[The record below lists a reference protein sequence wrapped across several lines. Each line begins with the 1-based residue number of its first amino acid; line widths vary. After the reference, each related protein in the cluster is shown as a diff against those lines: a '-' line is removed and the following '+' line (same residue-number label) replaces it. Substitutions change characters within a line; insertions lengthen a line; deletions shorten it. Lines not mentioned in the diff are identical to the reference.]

1 MQVPM
6 ESSGEFA
13 TAGGM
18 EQDIEMRGDRG
29 DFEQGDYGNVG
40 PGGGEMMDLG
50 EYPWIQDAL
59 EDLKDEEFPNKEK
72 AIQSLAGELGM
83 SVKAMPADMDMNER
97 KTITKKKFNNTLYEL
112 VLEEVVEAIDEQTR
126 KIDLKPILTKEL
138 KNQLGIDDRVAGQLV
153 LKTQESLDILS
164 NAVSTLSGY
173 RKKDPQILASKAVP
187 AVVSNAISQFKRY
200 KKRSDESNSEI
211 IISFLNKQMD
221 RASTKFLDSA
231 DKLKPKKKP
240 RVDTEL
246 VTGDVP
252 PHTTK
257 YSLKGK
263 VMTATVTTKDGKY
276 TAQGQAKFR
285 GNLHAAKESAA
296 MTARVNL
303 VRKVHGSKKST
314 RR

>member
-1 MQVPM
+1 MKTKLLFENWRQYLNEDMGTEVPQDEIRMLRGDMDPLSKEELEALLPDQKIADPMNPRGAMQSDLMPLGKKDGVAYYKPMDGSWMQVPM

-112 VLEEVVEAIDEQTR
+112 VLEEVVEAI
-126 KIDLKPILTKEL
+126 
-138 KNQLGIDDRVAGQLV
+138 
-153 LKTQESLDILS
+153 
-164 NAVSTLSGY
+164 
-173 RKKDPQILASKAVP
+173 SK
-187 AVVSNAISQFKRY
+187 
-200 KKRSDESNSEI
+200 
-211 IISFLNKQMD
+211 
-221 RASTKFLDSA
+221 
-231 DKLKPKKKP
+231 
-240 RVDTEL
+240 
-246 VTGDVP
+246 
-252 PHTTK
+252 
-257 YSLKGK
+257 
-263 VMTATVTTKDGKY
+263 
-276 TAQGQAKFR
+276 
-285 GNLHAAKESAA
+285 
-296 MTARVNL
+296 
-303 VRKVHGSKKST
+303 T

>member
-1 MQVPM
+1 
-6 ESSGEFA
+6 
-13 TAGGM
+13 
-18 EQDIEMRGDRG
+18 
-29 DFEQGDYGNVG
+29 
-40 PGGGEMMDLG
+40 
-50 EYPWIQDAL
+50 
-59 EDLKDEEFPNKEK
+59 
-72 AIQSLAGELGM
+72 
-83 SVKAMPADMDMNER
+83 
-97 KTITKKKFNNTLYEL
+97 
-112 VLEEVVEAIDEQTR
+112 LEEVVAAIDEQTR

-173 RKKDPQILASKAVP
+173 RKKDPQILASKTVP

-200 KKRSDESNSEI
+200 KKTSPDESSSEI

-231 DKLKPKKKP
+231 EKLKPKKKP

-252 PHTTK
+252 PHTTE
-257 YSLKGK
+257 YSLKGN

-285 GNLHAAKESAA
+285 GNRHAAEMSASVD
-296 MTARVNL
+296 ARRNL